1 MRLGS
6 VPWWRILIMMMSIR
20 KHNWEI
26 IYRLV
31 PCESTNSIIRVTPNE
46 ISFAIAKMRNGRSMV
61 RVIFQLEYRF
71 PRSYFWSN
79 ADCSDKTDIL
89 SSWRSILS
97 LSTTWAVRNELRL
110 FGTMKMTKTCFIIL
124 SVLACS
130 NVFEL
135 FSIGEVVSRLKISP
149 KTIKCSVRIS
159 ILYLQ
164 TANTLEV
171 KSIKCS
177 HNKQYMSSWKCEA
190 KSLNRTM
197 KVLNLYGTLIKR
209 ISDPEVSAYVRS
221 MDNTV

>member
-1 MRLGS
+1 MPIAVIKLIFHPLGDPFS
-6 VPWWRILIMMMSIR
+6 ACQQHELSAMNFV
-20 KHNWEI
+20 
-26 IYRLV
+26 
-31 PCESTNSIIRVTPNE
+31 
-46 ISFAIAKMRNGRSMV
+46 
-61 RVIFQLEYRF
+61 
-71 PRSYFWSN
+71 
-79 ADCSDKTDIL
+79 CS
-89 SSWRSILS
+89 
-97 LSTTWAVRNELRL
+97 E
-110 FGTMKMTKTCFIIL
+110 TMKMTKTCFIIL

-130 NVFEL
+130 KIFEL
-135 FSIGEVVSRLKISP
+135 FSIGEVVSCSKISP
-149 KTIKCSVRIS
+149 KSIKCSARIS

-209 ISDPEVSAYVRS
+209 ISDPEVSANVES